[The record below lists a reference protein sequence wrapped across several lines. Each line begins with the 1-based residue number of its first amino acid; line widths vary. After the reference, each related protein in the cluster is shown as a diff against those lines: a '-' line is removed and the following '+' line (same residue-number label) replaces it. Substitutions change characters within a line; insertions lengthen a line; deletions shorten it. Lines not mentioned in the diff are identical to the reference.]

1 MSAFACKNFEPIFKA
16 RRSAS
21 KSLRIPF
28 TNPKH
33 RTFEKNVYK
42 YIVQQKNKTKSSNQ
56 LNLHPFLGGIPS
68 RTLASLRSCSNFTR
82 GGTTKVA
89 PVVKAQKMSPCQK
102 CRMKEAKLTEQAC
115 PPGNSHIPPW
125 EKEHH
130 LNALGKGYVNSL
142 EGSFQR

>member
-28 TNPKH
+28 TNLKH
-33 RTFEKNVYK
+33 RTFGKKLFTSILFNKKTKDVK
-42 YIVQQKNKTKSSNQ
+42 KNKTKSFNQ

-89 PVVKAQKMSPCQK
+89 PLVKAQKMSPCRK
-102 CRMKEAKLTEQAC
+102 CRMKEAKLTEKPYLQAVRELTY
-115 PPGNSHIPPW
+115 PT
-125 EKEHH
+125 
-130 LNALGKGYVNSL
+130 LGKGTSSECL
-142 EGSFQR
+142 GKRIC